1 VAARALYTRT
11 RPEVSLESLIVY
23 TTTQTHSLGLK
34 AGKILGLNVR
44 AIAVEAAD
52 GYALRGS
59 ALKAALAEDLKNGNH
74 PFILSMI

>member
-1 VAARALYTRT
+1 VAARARYTRT
-11 RPEVSLESLIVY
+11 HTEVPHESLIVY

-34 AGKILGLNVR
+34 AGKILNLKVR
-44 AIAVEAAD
+44 AIEVEAVD

-59 ALKAALAEDLKNGNH
+59 ALKTALEEDLKNGNH